1 MHEASLSQSIVET
14 VLQYAKTNQAVE
26 VKSVRIDLGA
36 LTFFNKEQ
44 VSFWIKI
51 GFDKTIA
58 QKARIL
64 FKTVPGRLSCADC
77 GFEGE
82 IRMQEDSMYHYAIPQ
97 FSCPK
102 CQSGKIS
109 ITHGREAVVK
119 SIRIVTQSDNTKT
132 EKRRRK
138 TIK

>member
-26 VKSVRIDLGA
+26 IKSVRIDLGE

-51 GFDKTIA
+51 GFEKTIA
-58 QKARIL
+58 RKARII
-64 FKTVPGRLSCADC
+64 FKSVPGRLTCAAC

-82 IRMQEDSMYHYAIPQ
+82 IRMQGDSIYHFALPQ

-109 ITHGREAVVK
+109 ITQGREAVVK
-119 SIRIVTQSDNTKT
+119 SIRIVTKSDKNTAGKN
-132 EKRRRK
+132 
-138 TIK
+138 IS